1 MNTSKVAITINKK
14 TLTKLDSLVKMRVFP
29 NRSSAIQNAVEEKLR
44 RLEQS
49 RLASELTKLDPQFE
63 KRMAEEGFSGDISE
77 WPEY

>member
-1 MNTSKVAITINKK
+1 MSTAKVAVTINKK

-49 RLASELTKLDPQFE
+49 RLARELTKLDPQFE
-63 KRMAEEGFSGDISE
+63 KRMAEEGFSGAISE

>member
-1 MNTSKVAITINKK
+1 MSTAKVAVTINKK

-49 RLASELTKLDPQFE
+49 RLARELTKLDPQFE
-63 KRMAEEGFSGDISE
+63 KRMAEEGFSGDTSE